1 MRRPIVVAALVALL
15 ASCMSER
22 VQVAT
27 AAQTRMVGLTKAALL
42 ACAGPPHEATSQGD
56 LEILSFDVSE
66 PAEPGVP
73 ASPPAA
79 AARAAGT
86 GQTGATAF
94 HLGLRAKH
102 CIARVTV
109 VGDRVRRVS
118 YVSSAGLPV
127 TDLERCAAVV
137 EACVR

>member
-1 MRRPIVVAALVALL
+1 MRRLVPAALAVLL

-22 VQVAT
+22 VQLAT
-27 AAQTRMVGLTKAALL
+27 AAQTRMIGLTKAELL
-42 ACAGPPHEATSQGD
+42 ACAGPPHEVTSQGD
-56 LEILSFDVSE
+56 LEILSFDPGE
-66 PAEPGVP
+66 PAEPGGPPVP
-73 ASPPAA
+73 QATIGRAVPPGQT
-79 AARAAGT
+79 AAG
-86 GQTGATAF
+86 F
-94 HLGLRAKH
+94 HLNQLRQKH

-127 TDLERCAAVV
+127 HELERCAPVV